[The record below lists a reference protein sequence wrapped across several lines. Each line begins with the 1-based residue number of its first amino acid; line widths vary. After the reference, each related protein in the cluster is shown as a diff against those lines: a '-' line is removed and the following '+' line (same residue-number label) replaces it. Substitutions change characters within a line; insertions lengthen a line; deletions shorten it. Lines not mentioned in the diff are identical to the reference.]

1 MRHFNSVNLIHF
13 LLQLNTKPALGDYQ
27 PDPLRQL
34 NRHAALLI
42 EQASRE
48 AAQDFSTNSHYL
60 EKEKNA
66 ISARVT
72 AELMRVNLAN
82 TQQFNAVFQVI
93 EDWQPDQK
101 SQPVRKALLDALPKA
116 QQKQQLQVICHDY
129 KVHLKEEIVSEL
141 KDKHPQE
148 YAQFT
153 ANRKIKGVPLPD
165 SGQLPQQATQAGG
178 NMDRFVADHPNGL
191 SHGSDRLNAAIKKY
205 AAVSM
210 MANTL
215 NTPQPV
221 NQQLQS
227 FTQTFQSQSKIIE
240 KDRDGW
246 GMKFMKGVATVLSLG
261 IAWVCG
267 IWDVKGQKAAEKM
280 TQALQ
285 PPAPIPG
292 LS

>member
-13 LLQLNTKPALGDYQ
+13 LLQLNTKPAPGDYQ

-34 NRHAALLI
+34 NRHAEVLLERAL
-42 EQASRE
+42 RE
-48 AAQDFSTNSHYL
+48 SAQDFSSHGHYL
-60 EKEKNA
+60 DKEKNA
-66 ISARVT
+66 ISVRVT
-72 AELMRVNLAN
+72 EELMRVNL
-82 TQQFNAVFQVI
+82 TDTKQFNAVFSAL

-101 SQPVRKALLDALPKA
+101 CQRVRKALLDALPKA

-178 NMDRFVADHPNGL
+178 NMDRFVADHPNGIPN
-191 SHGSDRLNAAIKKY
+191 GSDGLNAAFKKY
-205 AAVSM
+205 AAV
-210 MANTL
+210 NTL
-215 NTPQPV
+215 VNSLTIPQPV
-221 NQQLQS
+221 NTQLLS
-227 FTQTFQSQSKIIE
+227 FKQTFQSQSKIIE

-246 GMKFMKGVATVLSLG
+246 SMKFMKGVATILSLG
-261 IAWVCG
+261 IAWACG
-267 IWDVKGQKAAEKM
+267 IWDVKGQKAAEKI

-292 LS
+292 LG